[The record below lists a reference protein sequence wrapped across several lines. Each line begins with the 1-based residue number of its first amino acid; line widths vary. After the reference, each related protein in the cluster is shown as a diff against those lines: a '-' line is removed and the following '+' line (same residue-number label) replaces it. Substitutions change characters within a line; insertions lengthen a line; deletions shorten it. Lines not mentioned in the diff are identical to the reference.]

1 MKYLQKPTYLCGTH
15 RVWWDLQEFGGTSA
29 SCVIVETRQHLN
41 IVLINNPIPLYPPNI
56 KDPLETMVLGDL
68 GIFGSIQKT
77 HLFEKGSSN
86 VDAHRRKRDSWHINQ
101 QKYTH
106 TSWLVVSTPLKNI
119 SQLDFYSQYMENV
132 PNHQPARILRDCMRC
147 NRDYMELYGIMRKA
161 TGYWGLEK
169 PMEKQHQHQSSLSGC
184 WSGCWSSHPS
194 PTDQSSF
201 GLIHRYRNCLVVS
214 TYPSEKWWSSSVGMM
229 KFPIY
234 GKIKFMHVPNHFFS
248 TISIHIW

>member
-1 MKYLQKPTYLCGTH
+1 
-15 RVWWDLQEFGGTSA
+15 
-29 SCVIVETRQHLN
+29 
-41 IVLINNPIPLYPPNI
+41 
-56 KDPLETMVLGDL
+56 MVLGDL

-86 VDAHRRKRDSWHINQ
+86 VDAHRRKRNSWHINQ

-132 PNHQPARILRDCMRC
+132 PNHQPARILLDCMRC

-161 TGYWGLEK
+161 AGYWGLEK

-229 KFPIY
+229 RFPIY
-234 GKIKFMHVPNHFFS
+234 GKIKFMFQTIFSVPYLS
-248 TISIHIW
+248 ISDNIHDLMNQPLKFKLIRNSFDGRFHLES